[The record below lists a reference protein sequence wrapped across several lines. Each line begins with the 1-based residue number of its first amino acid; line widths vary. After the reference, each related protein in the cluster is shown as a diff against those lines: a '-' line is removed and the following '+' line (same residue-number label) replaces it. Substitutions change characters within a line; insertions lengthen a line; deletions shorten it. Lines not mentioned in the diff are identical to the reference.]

1 MFIIFSKIMLVYR
14 LYKLLR
20 ERYTKF
26 RPMLK
31 DLIDDPDASWDDKLM
46 GTADKIFFYDGEK

>member
-1 MFIIFSKIMLVYR
+1 MFLIFSKVMLVYR

-20 ERYTKF
+20 QRYTKF

-31 DLIDDPDASWDDKLM
+31 ELIDDPDATWDDKLM
-46 GTADKIFFYDGEK
+46 GVADNIFFYDEKK